1 MKALLSRWGRRW
13 IAGLLA
19 IAMLSGMI
27 PTALA
32 SETPL
37 DTTSDTETEL
47 LLEAASETEAESVPE
62 TTAESVPETT
72 AESVPETTA
81 ETVPETTAET
91 VPETTAATVPE
102 TTTATVPETTA
113 ETESEEELSEEELEE
128 LLLLEGGEMALFS
141 TRSSETVQ
149 DATPGIS
156 LDEAIEI
163 AERIA
168 DGKQSL
174 SVNEDRTVITVQSSA
189 DLILLSYVYPTEYW
203 NRKINLS
210 LLEAGIDHFNLVTPV
225 EDTVEQTTTDEN
237 GTTATTV
244 TMRYSFQGLGG
255 NGAAFA
261 GTIATES
268 PKPIRTA
275 TALFNS
281 LSTDAKML
289 QDENAL
295 QLQFQILQQAVDGP
309 IFAKEV
315 VQGDSNANANWKIGL
330 SGSASIGGIIGTMT
344 GGTVTLEAELSDWKD
359 SESVSRGTILTCT
372 GNPNAGFFCNTM
384 TGGSLTATLSG
395 TGSVSVTAESGSAG
409 GFVGRMEE
417 GCSLTANVYG
427 TGVTIT
433 SVTAKNNGSAG
444 GLVGTAINSVVDTQT
459 SYTLSDITVTGKF
472 AGGLIGSCTGW
483 NNETKT
489 IDLSKLPFIDSLTL
503 SGVTAGGVFGVL
515 TNSGG
520 TLTITTTA
528 EGDKA
533 ITSTST
539 AATYGGLIG
548 TYASSDSRLSD
559 TLEIKSLT
567 VTSNRTGGSNYGG
580 IIGTLP
586 TTCYVKMSGLTAKT
600 SGIDGTFGGLVAE
613 AGSTTSAVLLDVNG
627 ADVSVTSGGI
637 NGGVTGGLVGKLS
650 KGVLRLDG
658 AITVPD
664 IAPGEK
670 KGRIVGENGD
680 GLVYAVSNDW
690 TPTTTSTASNIGN
703 WGEVVRLDGTTLTG
717 DSDAG
722 NLFYLN
728 PNTHTLTI
736 SKPAAS
742 DGKYTLNGTADFVG
756 YALAYNYDSNDVLNF
771 DNDVDPTVSQDV
783 KLNGLVDLSGTGI
796 LGIGRDNGGSSAFT
810 GTFDGGNCTI
820 TLDIGDTAGKLWARQ
835 KKSDPDS
842 HGYLGLFAKVG
853 GESTIQNVT
862 VAGTVKMSVLN
873 GTDGNANE
881 NPLRVAGLVAH
892 QVGSVSY
899 NAVTASAAVT
909 VDTDVTNT
917 PYVMQA
923 GMVAFCDENST
934 LNFTDCNWTSTLTN
948 SRTNSNDRSG
958 GFLAHTKGGITLT
971 AENCTLSGNISHT
984 GGKDVARV
992 GGLVADIEENST
1004 NPSKITLKN
1013 LTVSANISAET
1024 AKKESGG
1031 LLGCHWYSTNVDFGG
1046 QGVKGVTVS
1055 GASLN
1060 AGSAKFGGLV
1070 YQATGHWDATADNS
1084 ILFTK
1089 KEDGTKTTITA
1100 TTGDH
1105 RGLLV
1110 GDGLHDAPKKA
1121 LYLEVGTWGED
1132 GTAYYVDA
1140 ASVSLN
1146 LTGTSTQFDELVGCT
1161 TYADGG
1167 LSGNDNAIVSLQT
1180 GTDMI
1185 DSGDTVPNTYT
1196 TQFPGTSYTS
1206 PQTRYYYN
1214 LSHTPVEDAGNLTSE
1229 QAVVTWSAS
1238 QFAAGN
1244 IRQYLCKNAGDGA
1257 VISGGTDGIIDLTH
1271 YSYYPVTPL
1280 NTVTVQNATL
1290 KFGFDVIEGVEAAYN
1305 EGAGNKKPSDS
1316 THQHYL
1322 MQCGLLYNTTRNVT
1336 VENVTLSG
1344 VVGKS
1349 TNGSGALIYG
1359 KVTGDTTKSPVT
1371 VPTVKLSNVTLEGLR
1386 VNDVGDYAPLLINKI
1401 GHSVKLSVSELCTGT
1416 GYTGIA
1422 ATSLIG
1428 HVGSTD
1434 ATKLSLTFDKI
1445 ALDGRKTPGE
1455 TTAYNNGT
1463 QPVQYNTASTIF
1475 SHATLL
1481 ESFKYASD
1489 SVGTYNFVKSD
1500 TKVTYGVELS
1510 NSGTSGRN
1518 PDKQYQYYDGGYITD
1533 EQNKTDQDAAYVRER
1548 YKDSNFI
1555 RYVYVAEGG
1564 ENNAHELDIN
1574 QKTVGLTSGCGTYG
1588 DPYLIDNPDQLI
1600 ALEKYLNETTRASV
1614 ADFQVKFNS
1623 KVLDE
1628 QTQTGNSYHC
1638 AGDTLAPD
1646 TTGTDDVYTCDGG
1659 TWKNDA
1665 GVDANGEFL
1674 LYLQNAYYQIQKD
1687 ITIDLSTTGYTGLG
1701 TKDTP
1706 FSGVIVGLTGN
1717 NETVSLSGTKTGLT
1731 DFGGLIRYSRGS
1743 VVKDLAVDYS
1753 NAQITMTNGAVT
1765 NFTNNAFFG
1774 GVVGY
1779 CMGGDTIIDNV
1790 SVNYGQGSVALSGSY
1805 ARMIAAGGYVGLV
1818 GGAKDSS
1825 NSNYEKTG
1833 GGVVFRNMDRYA
1845 GYMASPA
1852 DDTYFYCNPYVGR
1865 VLDGYA
1871 CYDGGTASQST
1882 LKNTDKN
1889 YTIPDVPS
1897 NDGGLAVT
1905 QNDDNSFSVNVTTAQ
1920 GLWLLSAIVN
1930 SGAGAM
1936 DGNGSYTDISGTVDA
1951 YQIGKPRSG
1960 DYDKIGTAD
1969 GDSDLADEVYWGG
1982 IASESNS
1989 EEAKARVSY
1998 LVKKFTTG
2006 TDAAH
2011 LTGKS
2016 TSATNNSVS
2025 LTFKAGEINMT
2036 SYGNGFRGI
2045 GESYGDKISG
2055 KDKEINNVYRRTLRV
2070 NKVSGET
2077 TSGSKITL
2085 AMEQHDYQEEYDAKN
2100 WTNQGVG
2107 LFTVLSYEAT
2117 MPVSGTNTKACMIEN
2132 LTISG
2137 KTGALTYSAKTGL
2150 EQGITKQAFDVGVGG
2165 FASRTGNSANQKLV
2179 FDNFKLNNLNVTGG
2193 TSTGGVIG
2201 LNECAGDIEFNNWTI
2216 NNIVVYKWVTNDG
2229 STGGFVGWHHSGKA
2243 FVINGYG
2250 SPTEQNGTRKWN
2262 IQNLSVTIQADK
2274 QQYGNIGG
2282 LIGANDDGS
2291 TVSITGVNILGMTV
2305 KGIAARDVGGLADG
2319 GSSKITIKDCWMEN
2333 ITVSGET
2340 NSTNINSGSVGGL
2353 LGFSNHK
2360 DTSIENVTIIGN
2372 SSIKSSGG
2380 NVGGFV
2386 GEARNVTAVK
2396 NCQIIGTSSKP
2407 IQVYN
2412 SRSNYTSGFIGVC
2425 KNNIT
2430 IKDCALTYV
2439 DILSD
2444 GNDAGGLVGQMN
2456 DNGSTKAS
2464 NVSFSN
2470 VKVVTKK
2477 TDKSVGLLTGHTN
2490 GKSLNAYNILADS
2503 CTVGYNTTAT
2513 IGSLGPINSTG
2524 TYNGL
2529 WLGGSKDQ
2537 DNKLVAVAVKGTNQ
2551 PQKDV
2556 GKIESKT
2563 VQVTYADYPVVQGN
2577 KPATGAAS
2585 PWLDVN
2591 PLGTL
2596 SVKASAAAEAQTL
2609 TGNGVGYHT
2618 VTSTTTDAEGQETT
2632 TSTNQSVAK
2641 TILEEVTKPNK
2652 RYFNLVDGDR
2662 KTFSKFLNKEEA
2674 AYLTTYQAEEGA
2686 ITNVPSGV
2694 DFPILVLASNADA
2707 DTVLWTY
2714 IAALTNVSSGDVA
2727 KSQASE
2733 ISASTCTWN
2742 ENSFVKGN
2750 PICLSVGRDEKTVSI
2765 EKNRY
2770 DNQLSRFTLLD
2781 VKYKNPT
2788 TTTTNTAGDYF
2799 HLYVPVLVKKVLRV
2813 KYTIQM
2819 LAGTNYYAD
2828 GYSGAAY
2835 YATANFNEPVTALIE
2850 YTYDRTKEDWN
2861 DALNNGENLL
2871 WHYKKVFD
2879 LKSNGTN
2886 LPMGTRLTLVDVA
2899 TGKAH
2904 FYTMQGDENNNAF
2917 DCEEKF
2923 TSFSPLPICD
2933 YLEISV
2939 SNTGKTPYV
2948 ELPSENGA
2956 TVKVGDTYYRPATTE
2971 EKSDS
2976 KIEKRYLTVGG
2987 MKRERYFLT
2996 IQVPETAGI
3005 TFINN
3010 LLDLPGSAMVRTENA
3025 PPAVKEQEYN
3035 NGRYVLYDGVAQSNF
3050 TIKTERVGGSGTE
3063 MTGGDA
3069 IRVQLSSELRLTDAA
3084 KARYKE
3090 GYKPVDLNHRFTI
3103 DLKKVVGGNTTES
3116 VLGVTGISWNYTV
3129 VGKDGQELGTS
3140 GQRTYTPGELDS
3152 FSVSS
3157 GSYFN
3162 AGNMV
3167 TWIEKYEPL
3176 KVKAEII
3183 LQYGNNVGSVF
3194 PARTGEN
3201 SSDGSYVHA
3210 ESRVANAESQLPITA
3225 NKLKEDGAELYYC
3238 VTPSSAS
3245 LTFDA
3250 IEPSGGEKTLQLGI
3264 NSDDDYQPR
3273 IIQTDS
3279 IYDYSEVDPVTVSK
3293 AKYVR
3298 YTLELFQKQ
3307 GNGLYNGNAVSPID
3321 EYLPIVR
3328 EAGESRVEDTNAD
3341 QTKMTWTE
3349 PLDEGATCDS
3359 TSFDFVPLTGAAFEE
3374 KGFTYANYMIRLTA
3388 ELLEEKQ
3395 DNGTIVKEVLPG
3407 TLASDYIVY
3416 TNARVLQ
3423 KIPDDTNP

>member
-47 LLEAASETEAESVPE
+47 LLEAASETTAESVPE

-81 ETVPETTAET
+81 ETVPETTAES
-91 VPETTAATVPE
+91 VPETTA
-102 TTTATVPETTA
+102 ATVPETTA

-128 LLLLEGGEMALFS
+128 LLQLEGGEMALFG

-156 LDEAIEI
+156 LNDAIEI
-163 AERIA
+163 AAKIA
-168 DGKQSL
+168 GEGKSSL
-174 SVNEDRTVITVQSSA
+174 DFSDNAVTVQSSA
-189 DLILLSYVYPTEYW
+189 DLILLSYVDPSEYCD
-203 NRKINLS
+203 RTINLS
-210 LLEAGIDHFNLVTPV
+210 LVQEGIDYFDLVTPV

-244 TMRYSFQGLGG
+244 TKMRYSFQGLGG
-255 NGAAFA
+255 IDANPFA
-261 GTIATES
+261 GTIATSS

-275 TALFNS
+275 RALFNK
-281 LSTDAKML
+281 LSTTATL
-289 QDENAL
+289 PAESNAL
-295 QLQFQILQQAVDGP
+295 QFEILEQAVDGP
-309 IFAKEV
+309 VLAQNVEGVGK
-315 VQGDSNANANWKIGL
+315 ANWEIGL
-330 SGSASIGGIIGTMT
+330 SGNASIGGIIGTMT
-344 GGTVTLEAELSDWKD
+344 GGIVKLEAELSDWTKETD
-359 SESVSRGTILTCT
+359 NGTTSQETNLTCT

-395 TGSVSVTAESGSAG
+395 TGSVSVTAASNGSAG
-409 GFVGRMEE
+409 GFVGSID
-417 GCSLTANVYG
+417 GGTLTASIDG
-427 TGVTIT
+427 ADAKITGVT
-433 SVTAKNNGSAG
+433 AENGNAG
-444 GLVGTAINSVVDTQT
+444 GLVGTAVNSVVATQT
-459 SYTLSDITVTGKF
+459 GYTLSDITVKGKN

-483 NNETKT
+483 NNAVEGKNI
-489 IDLSKLPFIDSLTL
+489 IDLSNFTFNDTLKL
-503 SGVTAGGVFGVL
+503 SGDTAGGVFGAL

-528 EGDKA
+528 ESGNA

-548 TYASSDSRLSD
+548 TYSASELSD

-567 VTSNRTGGSNYGG
+567 VNSSKNDNKVYGG
-580 IIGTLP
+580 IIGTVP
-586 TTCYVKMSGLTAKT
+586 STCYVKMSGLTANT
-600 SGIDGTFGGLVAE
+600 SASSGTFGGLVAE

-627 ADVSVTSGGI
+627 ASVSAPSGGI
-637 NGGVTGGLVGKLS
+637 NGSFTGGLVGKLS

-658 AITVPD
+658 SITVPD

-680 GLVYAVSNDW
+680 GLVYAVS
-690 TPTTTSTASNIGN
+690 TCALPTSGDASNIGN
-703 WGEVVRLDGTTLTG
+703 WGEVVRLGGPDLPNDTVEG
-717 DSDAG
+717 S
-722 NLFYLN
+722 LFEFN
-728 PNTHTLTI
+728 STAHTLTI
-736 SKPAAS
+736 NNLAAS

-756 YALAYNYDSNDVLNF
+756 YALAYNYDSNDVLIF
-771 DNDVDPTVSQDV
+771 DNDVDPAVSQDV
-783 KLNGLVDLSGTGI
+783 KLSGAVVLTGTGI
-796 LGIGRDNGGSSAFT
+796 LGIGRDNGDSAAFT
-810 GTFDGGNCTI
+810 GTFDGQGNSI
-820 TLDIGDTAGKLWARQ
+820 KLDIGNNAGKLWARQ
-835 KKSDPDS
+835 KKNGPNS
-842 HGYLGLFAKVG
+842 HGYLGLFAQIG
-853 GESTIQNVT
+853 DGARIQDVT
-862 VAGTVKMSVLN
+862 VNGTVNMSVLN

-881 NPLRVAGLVAH
+881 NPLRVAGLVAR
-892 QVGSVSY
+892 QAAGIVSY
-899 NAVTASAAVT
+899 NAVTANAAVT

-917 PYVMQA
+917 PFVMQA

-934 LNFTDCNWTSTLTN
+934 LNFTNCSWTSTLTN

-971 AENCTLSGNISHT
+971 AENCTLSGNINHSNKT
-984 GGKDVARV
+984 SDARV

-1004 NPSKITLKN
+1004 GTSQITLKN
-1013 LTVSANISAET
+1013 LTVSATVSA
-1024 AKKESGG
+1024 AKAGNNNYCGG

-1046 QGVKGVTVS
+1046 EGVTGVTVS

-1089 KEDGTKTTITA
+1089 KEDGTKTTIIG

-1105 RGLLV
+1105 RSLLV

-1121 LYLEVGTWGED
+1121 LYLEVGTWGEK
-1132 GTAYYVDA
+1132 GAAYWIDSSNVQLVDA
-1140 ASVSLN
+1140 N
-1146 LTGTSTQFDELVGCT
+1146 GTPLSGQFDELVGAAF
-1161 TYADGG
+1161 YGKSDNKPASPGFYE
-1167 LSGNDNAIVSLQT
+1167 NNNAIISLT
-1180 GTDMI
+1180 TKDTTEIDKGTR
-1185 DSGDTVPNTYT
+1185 NTYT
-1196 TQFPGTSYTS
+1196 KQLTNEISNYQA
-1206 PQTRYYYN
+1206 RYYYN
-1214 LSHTPVEDAGNLTSE
+1214 LSNMSTSKTLTTAQE
-1229 QAVVTWSAS
+1229 VTTWSAS
-1238 QFAAGN
+1238 QFAASN
-1244 IRQYLCKNAGDGA
+1244 IRTILYAGANDP
-1257 VISGGTDGIIDLTH
+1257 VTISNGNTEIDLTH

-1280 NTVTVQNATL
+1280 NTVTLRDATL
-1290 KFGFDVIEGVEAAYN
+1290 KFGFDVIEGVE
-1305 EGAGNKKPSDS
+1305 EGNKKPSES
-1316 THQHYL
+1316 KQHYL
-1322 MQCGLLYNTTRNVT
+1322 MQCGLLYDAKTNVT
-1336 VENVTLSG
+1336 VENVILSG
-1344 VVGKS
+1344 VVGKT
-1349 TNGSGALIYG
+1349 TNSSGALIYG
-1359 KVTGDTTKSPVT
+1359 TVSGSTNPEKVVHVS
-1371 VPTVKLSNVTLEGLR
+1371 LSDITLEGLR

-1401 GHSVKLSVSELCTGT
+1401 GHRVKLRVSELSTGT

-1434 ATKLSLTFDKI
+1434 ATKLSLTFEKI
-1445 ALDGRKTPGE
+1445 ALDGRKAIAA
-1455 TTAYNNGT
+1455 TTVYNNGDT
-1463 QPVQYNTASTIF
+1463 LVEYYTTSTIF

-1533 EQNKTDQDAAYVRER
+1533 EQNKTDADEAYVRER

-1623 KVLDE
+1623 KVLAE
-1628 QTQTGNSYHC
+1628 QTQTESSYHC
-1638 AGDTLAPD
+1638 AGNTLAPD
-1646 TTGTDDVYTCDGG
+1646 TTGTDDVYTCNGG
-1659 TWKNDA
+1659 AWKNDA
-1665 GVDANGEFL
+1665 DENANGEFL

-1753 NAQITMTNGAVT
+1753 NAQITMTNSAVPSY
-1765 NFTNNAFFG
+1765 TNNPFFG

-1790 SVNYGQGSVALSGSY
+1790 SVNYGQGSVTLST
-1805 ARMIAAGGYVGLV
+1805 AKDQMPRLIAAGGYVGLV
-1818 GGAKDSS
+1818 GGAKDSDG
-1825 NSNYEKTG
+1825 YEKTG
-1833 GGVVFRNMDRYA
+1833 GGVVFRNMDNAANSFATSQTNA
-1845 GYMASPA
+1845 GENSG
-1852 DDTYFYCNPYVGR
+1852 YFYCNPYVGR

-1871 CYDGGTASQST
+1871 CVEGSE
-1882 LKNTDKN
+1882 LNNTNKN
-1889 YTIPDVPS
+1889 YKIPQLNSETEGLTVEQVS
-1897 NDGGLAVT
+1897 NASNEYRVT
-1905 QNDDNSFSVNVTTAQ
+1905 VTSAQ

-1936 DGNGSYTDISGTVDA
+1936 DGTGRYTDVSGTVDA
-1951 YQIGKPRSG
+1951 YQTGKPRSG

-1998 LVKKFTTG
+1998 LVKKFTDATQDG
-2006 TDAAH
+2006 TYHAARVCGG
-2011 LTGKS
+2011 TS
-2016 TSATNNSVS
+2016 TANNPVALSFGNATIDMS
-2025 LTFKAGEINMT
+2025 

-2045 GESYGDKISG
+2045 GASYGFSVHNGIYYDSDSSYKNVMRRSIYASAVNG
-2055 KDKEINNVYRRTLRV
+2055 NNSTI
-2070 NKVSGET
+2070 K
-2077 TSGSKITL
+2077 L
-2085 AMEQHDYQEEYDAKN
+2085 AMSQKLYHSEAGEQKKETLS
-2100 WTNQGVG
+2100 WPNQGAG
-2107 LFTVLSYEAT
+2107 LFVNFGLPAGGCTVRD
-2117 MPVSGTNTKACMIEN
+2117 
-2132 LTISG
+2132 LTIN
-2137 KTGALTYSAKTGL
+2137 
-2150 EQGITKQAFDVGVGG
+2150 GIVEMKY
-2165 FASRTGNSANQKLV
+2165 
-2179 FDNFKLNNLNVTGG
+2179 
-2193 TSTGGVIG
+2193 
-2201 LNECAGDIEFNNWTI
+2201 CM
-2216 NNIVVYKWVTNDG
+2216 
-2229 STGGFVGWHHSGKA
+2229 
-2243 FVINGYG
+2243 
-2250 SPTEQNGTRKWN
+2250 
-2262 IQNLSVTIQADK
+2262 
-2274 QQYGNIGG
+2274 
-2282 LIGANDDGS
+2282 DDGS
-2291 TVSITGVNILGMTV
+2291 TADVADSIFGESCAGGFAAKIPYNSNNCKLIFNGLHLGRDSEETKLAV
-2305 KGIAARDVGGLADG
+2305 CGAAAVGGALGAVAPFNT
-2319 GSSKITIKDCWMEN
+2319 SVVFTNTTAQN
-2333 ITVSGET
+2333 ITA
-2340 NSTNINSGSVGGL
+2340 STHISSA
-2353 LGFSNHK
+2353 
-2360 DTSIENVTIIGN
+2360 GN
-2372 SSIKSSGG
+2372 
-2380 NVGGFV
+2380 
-2386 GEARNVTAVK
+2386 
-2396 NCQIIGTSSKP
+2396 
-2407 IQVYN
+2407 
-2412 SRSNYTSGFIGVC
+2412 
-2425 KNNIT
+2425 
-2430 IKDCALTYV
+2430 
-2439 DILSD
+2439 
-2444 GNDAGGLVGQMN
+2444 AGGLVGYFAPR
-2456 DNGSTKAS
+2456 NGGSCTVNSQGGSSKFENITITITGDASGWVAAGGLIAKCETKQFTIQDCEIANVTVNVSRSKQCGGLVGCAGGGGTIQDVIVSGMTVKTGKGTEGTGGLVGESQAGDTHIKNVTIGTENAPVLVWNKRTDGEPNAGGLVGYLNGGKNATIQNCSADHLYVLSKKRSGGLVGYYKYNALSVS
-2464 NVSFSN
+2464 NVSLSN
-2470 VKVVTKK
+2470 AIVATTDSGGSSGLVVGYSE
-2477 TDKSVGLLTGHTN
+2477 DKPTN
-2490 GKSLNAYNILADS
+2490 GYNILADS
-2503 CTVGYNTTAT
+2503 CKVGYNSALTGDNLV
-2513 IGSLGPINSTG
+2513 GSTLEEKDYSARWVGRS
-2524 TYNGL
+2524 
-2529 WLGGSKDQ
+2529 GSGAASF
-2537 DNKLVAVAVKGTNQ
+2537 VAVAVNGGAL
-2551 PQKDV
+2551 PDKDV
-2556 GKIESKT
+2556 VGTGT
-2563 VQVTYADYPVVQGN
+2563 VKVIYADFPADTTNWPGN
-2577 KPATGAAS
+2577 GSAS
-2585 PWLDVN
+2585 PYVDVN
-2591 PLGTL
+2591 PKIDVT
-2596 SVKASAAAEAQTL
+2596 VKESANSTTATTL

-2686 ITNVPSGV
+2686 TTTAKNV

-2707 DTVLWTY
+2707 DEMLWTY
-2714 IAALTNVSSGDVA
+2714 IAALTNVSSGTVA
-2727 KSQASE
+2727 KDQASGVT
-2733 ISASTCTWN
+2733 ATTYKWN
-2742 ENSFVKGN
+2742 GSDFVKHTSSS
-2750 PICLSVGRDEKTVSI
+2750 LTVNDKKISTV
-2765 EKNRY
+2765 KNQY
-2770 DNQLSRFTLLD
+2770 DNQDSRFTLLD
-2781 VKYKNPT
+2781 VTYDDPT
-2788 TTTTNTAGDYF
+2788 DVNSKGF

-2813 KYTIQM
+2813 KYTIKM

-2850 YTYDRTKEDWN
+2850 YTYDRPIAEWN
-2861 DALNNGENLL
+2861 DALNNDEDLL

-2899 TGKAH
+2899 TGKAY
-2904 FYTMQGDENNNAF
+2904 FYTMQGDQNNNYF
-2917 DCEEKF
+2917 DCEDKLG
-2923 TSFSPLPICD
+2923 FSPLPICD

-2939 SNTGKTPYV
+2939 SETGDTTPYV
-2948 ELPSENGA
+2948 ELLSENGA
-2956 TVKVGDTYYRPATTE
+2956 TVKVGNTYYRPATTDE
-2971 EKSDS
+2971 ISNNDIGKT
-2976 KIEKRYLTVGG
+2976 YLKVEGI
-2987 MKRERYFLT
+2987 KPERYFLT
-2996 IQVPETAGI
+2996 IQVPEAGI

-3010 LLDLPGSAMVRTENA
+3010 LLDLPGSAMVRVGNA
-3025 PPAVKEQEYN
+3025 PPAVNEGTS
-3035 NGRYVLYDGVAQSNF
+3035 NGRYVLYNGVAQSNF

-3069 IRVQLSSELRLTDAA
+3069 IRVQLSSELCLTDAG

-3129 VGKDGQELGTS
+3129 VGKDDQELDTS

-3176 KVKAEII
+3176 TVKAEII

-3225 NKLKEDGAELYYC
+3225 NKLKKDGAELYYC

-3307 GNGLYNGNAVSPID
+3307 GNGLYNGNALSRIN

-3328 EAGESRVEDTNAD
+3328 EAGVSRVEDTD

-3349 PLDEGATCDS
+3349 SLDEGATCDS
-3359 TSFDFVPLTGAAFEE
+3359 TSFDFVPLTGAAFEQ

-3388 ELLEEKQ
+3388 ELLEKVEQ
-3395 DNGTIVKEVLPG
+3395 DGGTIVMEVLPG

-3423 KIPDDTNP
+3423 KIPDD

>member
-32 SETPL
+32 SETLL

-47 LLEAASETEAESVPE
+47 LLEAASET
-62 TTAESVPETT
+62 
-72 AESVPETTA
+72 ESVPETTA

-91 VPETTAATVPE
+91 VPETTAESVPETTAETVPE

-174 SVNEDRTVITVQSSA
+174 SVNEDGEIIVLSSA
-189 DLILLSYVYPTEYW
+189 DLILLSYVDPSVYCNCT
-203 NRKINLS
+203 INLS
-210 LLEAGIDHFNLVTPV
+210 LLDGIDYFNLVTPV
-225 EDTVEQTTTDEN
+225 KDTVEQTTTDEN

-244 TMRYSFQGLGG
+244 TIMQYSFQGLGG
-255 NGAAFA
+255 NGAAFS

-275 TALFNS
+275 RALFNN
-281 LSTDAKML
+281 LSKTATLPPTDKKIKFDI
-289 QDENAL
+289 QE
-295 QLQFQILQQAVDGP
+295 QAVNGPVLAQNVEGDG
-309 IFAKEV
+309 A
-315 VQGDSNANANWKIGL
+315 ANWEIGL

-344 GGTVTLEAELSDWKD
+344 GGTVTLEAELSNWKD
-359 SESVSRGTILTCT
+359 SESVSQGTILTCT

-384 TGGSLTATLSG
+384 TGGTLNATLSG

-409 GFVGRMEE
+409 GFVGNMKD
-417 GCSLTANVYG
+417 GCSLTASING
-427 TGVTIT
+427 ADAKITGVT
-433 SVTAKNNGSAG
+433 AKNGSAG
-444 GLVGTAINSVVDTQT
+444 GLVGTAVNSVVDTQT
-459 SYTLSDITVTGKF
+459 GYTLSDITVKGKN

-483 NNETKT
+483 NNETNT
-489 IDLSKLPFIDSLTL
+489 IDLSKFAFTDSLTL
-503 SGVTAGGVFGVL
+503 SGDTAGGVFGVL

-548 TYASSDSRLSD
+548 TYSANALSD
-559 TLEIKSLT
+559 TLEINSLT
-567 VTSNRTGGSNYGG
+567 VKSTRTGESVYGG
-580 IIGTLP
+580 IIGTVP
-586 TTCYVKMSGLTAKT
+586 STCYVKMSGLTANT
-600 SGIDGTFGGLVAE
+600 SASNGTFGGLVAE
-613 AGSTTSAVLLDVNG
+613 AGSDSAVLLDVNKV
-627 ADVSVTSGGI
+627 DISSGNLTGS
-637 NGGVTGGLVGKLS
+637 VTGGLVGRLS

-658 AITVPD
+658 AITVPN
-664 IAPGEK
+664 ISAGEY

-680 GLVYAVSNDW
+680 GLVYAVSGC
-690 TPTTTSTASNIGN
+690 TLPTSGDASNIGN
-703 WGEVVRLDGTTLTG
+703 WGEVVRLDGTKLTG

-736 SKPAAS
+736 NNPAAS
-742 DGKYTLNGTADFVG
+742 GGTYTLSGTADFAG
-756 YALAYNYDSNDVLNF
+756 YALAYNYDENDVLKF
-771 DNDVDPTVSQDV
+771 AEDVDSKSSQSV
-783 KLNGLVDLSGTGI
+783 TLTGSVVLTGTGI

-835 KKSDPDS
+835 KKSDPNS

-899 NAVTASAAVT
+899 NAVTVSAAVT

-958 GFLAHTKGGITLT
+958 GFLAHTPGSITLT
-971 AENCTLSGNISHT
+971 AENCTLSGNINHSDKT
-984 GGKDVARV
+984 SDARV

-1004 NPSKITLKN
+1004 NPSQITLKN
-1013 LTVSANISAET
+1013 LTVSATVSA
-1024 AKKESGG
+1024 AKAGTNNYCGG
-1031 LLGCHWYSTNVDFGG
+1031 LLGCHWYSTNVVFVGD
-1046 QGVKGVTVS
+1046 GVKGVTVS

-1070 YQATGHWDATADNS
+1070 YQATGHWDATANES
-1084 ILFTK
+1084 IKFTGT
-1089 KEDGTKTTITA
+1089 DGKKTTITA

-1121 LYLEVGTWGED
+1121 LYLEVGTWGKD
-1132 GTAYYVDA
+1132 GTAYWIDSSNVQLVDA
-1140 ASVSLN
+1140 SGALLS
-1146 LTGTSTQFDELVGCT
+1146 GQFDELVGCT

-1180 GTDMI
+1180 GTDLI

-1214 LSHTPVEDAGNLTSE
+1214 LSHTPVDAGNLTSE

-1280 NTVTVQNATL
+1280 NTVTLRDATL
-1290 KFGFDVIEGVEAAYN
+1290 KFGFDVIEGVE
-1305 EGAGNKKPSDS
+1305 EGNKKPSES
-1316 THQHYL
+1316 KQHYL
-1322 MQCGLLYNTTRNVT
+1322 MQCGLLYDAKTNVT

-1344 VVGKS
+1344 VVGKT

-1359 KVTGDTTKSPVT
+1359 TASGTSDSLTTVSLTG
-1371 VPTVKLSNVTLEGLR
+1371 VTLGGLR
-1386 VNDVGDYAPLLINKI
+1386 VNDVGDYAPLLINKV
-1401 GHSVKLSVSELCTGT
+1401 GSYVNLTVDTLRTGT
-1416 GYTGIA
+1416 GYLETAADGTVTNNTITA

-1428 HVGSTD
+1428 NVGSET
-1434 ATKLSLTFDKI
+1434 ATNLNLMFSNI
-1445 ALDGRKTPGE
+1445 ALDSRIDARAA
-1455 TTAYNNGT
+1455 TAVNNNGDANC
-1463 QPVQYNTASTIF
+1463 QVEYNTTRSIF
-1475 SHATLL
+1475 TKATLL
-1481 ESFKYASD
+1481 NCFQYSAD
-1489 SVGTYNFVKSD
+1489 SSGIYNFYTYSNM
-1500 TKVTYGVELS
+1500 VTYGVES
-1510 NSGTSGRN
+1510 SKSIQNEGE
-1518 PDKQYQYYDGGYITD
+1518 QYEYYDGGYICD
-1533 EQNKTDQDAAYVRER
+1533 GLKTKPADDTAAAGYFDAGTYRP
-1548 YKDSNFI
+1548 
-1555 RYVYVAEGG
+1555 YVAEW
-1564 ENNAHELDIN
+1564 NNQQNNRHELN
-1574 QKTVGLTSGCGTYG
+1574 VNKKPKHLLKGCGTYG
-1588 DPYLIDNPDQLI
+1588 DPYLIKDGKQLVTL
-1600 ALEKYLNETTRASV
+1600 AYYLNNATVSK
-1614 ADFQVKFNS
+1614 ADGFTVNFNTY
-1623 KVLDE
+1623 VLGKQYDDGGNYHTLGGSANDLEYVFAYDE
-1628 QTQTGNSYHC
+1628 N
-1638 AGDTLAPD
+1638 
-1646 TTGTDDVYTCDGG
+1646 GG
-1659 TWKNDA
+1659 TWESGDGQISADDA
-1665 GVDANGEFL
+1665 RTYL
-1674 LYLQNAYYQIQKD
+1674 LNAYYQVIQEDGKQIIIKAND
-1687 ITIDLSTTGYTGLG
+1687 YVGLG
-1701 TKDTP
+1701 TQANP
-1706 FSGVIVGLTGN
+1706 FSGVIVGKGSPTVFLKVN
-1717 NETVSLSGTKTGLT
+1717 NSGAQ

-1753 NAQITMTNGAVT
+1753 KAQITMSNSTVPSS
-1765 NFTNNAFFG
+1765 TNNAFFG

-1790 SVNYGQGSVALSGSY
+1790 SVNYVQGSVTLSTEKDQMP
-1805 ARMIAAGGYVGLV
+1805 RLIAAGGYVGLV

-1825 NSNYEKTG
+1825 GYEKTG
-1833 GGVVFRNMDRYA
+1833 GGVVFRNMDNAANNFATSQTNA
-1845 GYMASPA
+1845 GENSG
-1852 DDTYFYCNPYVGR
+1852 YFYCNPYVGR

-1871 CYDGGTASQST
+1871 CYDGGIADQST

-1936 DGNGSYTDISGTVDA
+1936 GSDNKYMHQYAGSKGAVGDVDA
-1951 YQIGKPRSG
+1951 YNLGKPRTAK
-1960 DYDKIGTAD
+1960 YDKIGELG
-1969 GDSDLADEVYWGG
+1969 GDISDEKFWGG
-1982 IASESNS
+1982 VEKTASD
-1989 EEAKARVSY
+1989 RVSY
-1998 LVKKFTTG
+1998 LVRKYTAQDDDGNFPAAKIAGGNPLPKITLVFSEG
-2006 TDAAH
+2006 TIDM
-2011 LTGKS
+2011 S
-2016 TSATNNSVS
+2016 T
-2025 LTFKAGEINMT
+2025 
-2036 SYGNGFRGI
+2036 YGNGFRGI
-2045 GESYGDKISG
+2045 GSSFAMGFKTWSQNNFSMQGRFLRVANINPVNEGQTRTSTTIKLGIDRRDYCENYYNNGWFAQGAGLFIGFTFTNGCTVDYLTLTGKSKLTLFDTSGSEVFFQKGSYESNGEAPVGGFAGRTANSSGTLNFNHFRLEDLSVYGGHHAAGAVGMVERTGGIKNIIFNNWYVGKGNLGTGVSVSKKTNNDGSSAGLLGWCYGDKAS
-2055 KDKEINNVYRRTLRV
+2055 VTL
-2070 NKVSGET
+2070 N
-2077 TSGSKITL
+2077 
-2085 AMEQHDYQEEYDAKN
+2085 
-2100 WTNQGVG
+2100 GVG
-2107 LFTVLSYEAT
+2107 LEAT
-2117 MPVSGTNTKACMIEN
+2117 DWNVENITVETTTWTKNSATAAGLIGACDSYSVTISGVRAKDITVSGTNM
-2132 LTISG
+2132 
-2137 KTGALTYSAKTGL
+2137 
-2150 EQGITKQAFDVGVGG
+2150 
-2165 FASRTGNSANQKLV
+2165 R
-2179 FDNFKLNNLNVTGG
+2179 
-2193 TSTGGVIG
+2193 
-2201 LNECAGDIEFNNWTI
+2201 EC
-2216 NNIVVYKWVTNDG
+2216 
-2229 STGGFVGWHHSGKA
+2229 
-2243 FVINGYG
+2243 
-2250 SPTEQNGTRKWN
+2250 
-2262 IQNLSVTIQADK
+2262 
-2274 QQYGNIGG
+2274 
-2282 LIGANDDGS
+2282 
-2291 TVSITGVNILGMTV
+2291 
-2305 KGIAARDVGGLADG
+2305 GGLADG
-2319 GSSKITIKDCWMEN
+2319 SGSDVTVENCRIEN
-2333 ITVSGET
+2333 IRVSA
-2340 NSTNINSGSVGGL
+2340 SGSGQVGGI
-2353 LGFSNHK
+2353 LGKVSK
-2360 DTSIENVTIIGN
+2360 AT
-2372 SSIKSSGG
+2372 
-2380 NVGGFV
+2380 
-2386 GEARNVTAVK
+2386 VK
-2396 NCQIIGTSSKP
+2396 NCHLVGTQEKP
-2407 IQVYN
+2407 IQIEGN
-2412 SRSNYTSGFIGVC
+2412 SHTSGFIGVC
-2425 KNNIT
+2425 NGDTEIKNCT
-2430 IKDCALTYV
+2430 LTNV
-2439 DILSD
+2439 DVLST
-2444 GNDAGGLVGQMN
+2444 GERAGGLVGEMN
-2456 DNGSTKAS
+2456 GGSMNVS
-2464 NVSFSN
+2464 NVSFS
-2470 VKVVTKK
+2470 KIKIVTKSNG
-2477 TDKSVGLLTGHTN
+2477 KSVGLLTGHTN
-2490 GKSLNAYNILADS
+2490 GKPLNAYNILADT

-2596 SVKASAAAEAQTL
+2596 SVKASATAEAQTL
-2609 TGNGVGYHT
+2609 TGNGVGYYTTQEPQT
-2618 VTSTTTDAEGQETT
+2618 VDGKEEVVTVLHSYA
-2632 TSTNQSVAK
+2632 NA
-2641 TILEEVTKPNK
+2641 ILEEAKSKNAAT
-2652 RYFNLVDGDR
+2652 R
-2662 KTFSKFLNKEEA
+2662 KYWNVQDASETDLTFSKFLDPNNNN
-2674 AYLTTYQAEEGA
+2674 YLTTYQAEEGA
-2686 ITNVPSGV
+2686 TTTAKNV
-2694 DFPILVLASNADA
+2694 DFPILVLASNANA

-2714 IAALTNVSSGDVA
+2714 IAALTNVSSGTVA
-2727 KSQASE
+2727 KDQASSVTATTYKWNG
-2733 ISASTCTWN
+2733 SA
-2742 ENSFVKGN
+2742 FVKHTS
-2750 PICLSVGRDEKTVSI
+2750 PSLTVNNKKISTV
-2765 EKNRY
+2765 KNQY
-2770 DNQLSRFTLLD
+2770 DNQDSRFTLLD
-2781 VKYKNPT
+2781 VTYDDPT
-2788 TTTTNTAGDYF
+2788 DVNSKGF
-2799 HLYVPVLVKKVLRV
+2799 HLYVPVLVKKVLQV
-2813 KYTIQM
+2813 KYSIQM
-2819 LAGTNYYAD
+2819 LAGTNYCAD
-2828 GYSGAAY
+2828 VYSDDARH
-2835 YATANFNEPVTALIE
+2835 ATANFNEPVTALIE
-2850 YTYDRTKEDWN
+2850 YRYKRTPEEWN
-2861 DALNNGENLL
+2861 EALNNGEDLL
-2871 WHYKKVFD
+2871 WHYKKIFD

-2939 SNTGKTPYV
+2939 SETGETTAFV
-2948 ELPSENGA
+2948 ATASEYGA
-2956 TVKVGDTYYRPATTE
+2956 TVKVGDTYYRPATPE
-2971 EKSDS
+2971 EISDS

-3225 NKLKEDGAELYYC
+3225 NKLKADGQELYYC

-3307 GNGLYNGNAVSPID
+3307 DNGLYNGDAVSPIND
-3321 EYLPIVR
+3321 YLPIVR
-3328 EAGESRVEDTNAD
+3328 KAGEDPTSTDES
-3341 QTKMTWTE
+3341 KMTWTK

>member
-47 LLEAASETEAESVPE
+47 LLEAASET
-62 TTAESVPETT
+62 T

-91 VPETTAATVPE
+91 VQETTAETVPE
-102 TTTATVPETTA
+102 TTAESVPETTAATVPETTA

-128 LLLLEGGEMALFS
+128 LLQLEGGEMALFS

-156 LDEAIEI
+156 LNDAIEI

-174 SVNEDRTVITVQSSA
+174 SVNEDGEIIVLSSA
-189 DLILLSYVYPTEYW
+189 DLILLSYVDPSVYCNCT
-203 NRKINLS
+203 INLS
-210 LLEAGIDHFNLVTPV
+210 LLDGIDYFNLVTPV
-225 EDTVEQTTTDEN
+225 KDTVEQTTTDEN

-244 TMRYSFQGLGG
+244 TIMQYSFQGLGG
-255 NGAAFA
+255 NGAAFS

-275 TALFNS
+275 RALFNN
-281 LSTDAKML
+281 LSKTATLPPTDKKIKFDI
-289 QDENAL
+289 QE
-295 QLQFQILQQAVDGP
+295 QAVNGPVLAQNVEGDG
-309 IFAKEV
+309 EV
-315 VQGDSNANANWKIGL
+315 NWEIGL

-344 GGTVTLEAELSDWKD
+344 GGTVTLEAELSNWKD
-359 SESVSRGTILTCT
+359 SESVSQGTILTCT

-384 TGGSLTATLSG
+384 TDGTLNATLSG

-409 GFVGRMEE
+409 GFVGSID
-417 GCSLTANVYG
+417 GGTLTASIGENAKI
-427 TGVTIT
+427 TGVT
-433 SVTAKNNGSAG
+433 AENGNAG
-444 GLVGTAINSVVDTQT
+444 GLVGMAVNSVVATQT
-459 SYTLSDITVTGKF
+459 GYTLSDITVKGKN

-483 NNETKT
+483 NNATNT
-489 IDLSKLPFIDSLTL
+489 IDLSNFTFAETDKKLTL
-503 SGVTAGGVFGVL
+503 SGDTAGGVFGAL

-548 TYASSDSRLSD
+548 TYSASTEGGLKDS
-559 TLEIKSLT
+559 LEINSLT
-567 VTSNRTGGSNYGG
+567 VKSTRTGESVYGG
-580 IIGTLP
+580 IIGTVP
-586 TTCYVKMSGLTAKT
+586 STCYVKMSGLTANT
-600 SGIDGTFGGLVAE
+600 SASSGTFGGLVAE
-613 AGSTTSAVLLDVNG
+613 AGSDSAVLLDVNKV
-627 ADVSVTSGGI
+627 DISSGNLTGS
-637 NGGVTGGLVGKLS
+637 VTGGLVGRLS

-664 IAPGEK
+664 IAPDEK
-670 KGRIVGENGD
+670 KGRIVGENGA
-680 GLVYAVSNDW
+680 GLVYAVS
-690 TPTTTSTASNIGN
+690 TCALPTSGDASNIGN

-717 DSDAG
+717 DNTGG
-722 NLFYLN
+722 NLFYLD

-736 SKPAAS
+736 NNPAAS
-742 DGKYTLNGTADFVG
+742 GGTYTLSGTADFAG
-756 YALAYNYDSNDVLNF
+756 YALAYNYDVNDVLKF
-771 DNDVDPTVSQDV
+771 AEDVDSTSSQSV
-783 KLNGLVDLSGTGI
+783 TLTGSVVLTGTGI

-810 GTFDGGNCTI
+810 GTFDGGGYTTI

-842 HGYLGLFAKVG
+842 HGYLGLFARVG
-853 GESTIQNVT
+853 NGAQIQNVT

-971 AENCTLSGNISHT
+971 AENCTLSGNINHSNKT
-984 GGKDVARV
+984 SDARV

-1004 NPSKITLKN
+1004 NPSQITLKN
-1013 LTVSANISAET
+1013 LTVSATVSA
-1024 AKKESGG
+1024 AKAGTNNYCGG
-1031 LLGCHWYSTNVDFGG
+1031 LLGCHWYSTNVVFVGDGE
-1046 QGVKGVTVS
+1046 KGVTVS

-1060 AGSAKFGGLV
+1060 AGSAQFGGLV

-1089 KEDGTKTTITA
+1089 KEDETKTTITA

-1121 LYLEVGTWGED
+1121 LYLEVGTWGEE
-1132 GTAYYVDA
+1132 GTAYWIDSSNVRLVDA
-1140 ASVSLN
+1140 N
-1146 LTGTSTQFDELVGCT
+1146 GTPLSGQFDELVGAAF
-1161 TYADGG
+1161 YGKSDNKPASPGFYE
-1167 LSGNDNAIVSLQT
+1167 NNNAIISLT
-1180 GTDMI
+1180 TKDTTEIDNGTC
-1185 DSGDTVPNTYT
+1185 NTYT
-1196 TQFPGTSYTS
+1196 KQLTNVISNYQA
-1206 PQTRYYYN
+1206 RYYYN
-1214 LSHTPVEDAGNLTSE
+1214 LSNMSDTETAPSTLTTA
-1229 QAVVTWSAS
+1229 QQVTTWSAS
-1238 QFAAGN
+1238 QFAASN
-1244 IRQYLCKNAGDGA
+1244 IRTILYAGA
-1257 VISGGTDGIIDLTH
+1257 NNPVTISNEGNTAIDLTH
-1271 YSYYPVTPL
+1271 YSYYPVSPL
-1280 NTVTVQNATL
+1280 STVTVQNATL
-1290 KFGFDVIEGVEAAYN
+1290 KFGFDVIEGVE
-1305 EGAGNKKPSDS
+1305 EGNKKPSES
-1316 THQHYL
+1316 KQHYL

-1344 VVGKS
+1344 VVGKT

-1401 GHSVKLSVSELCTGT
+1401 GHSVKLSVSELSTGT

-1455 TTAYNNGT
+1455 TTVYNNGT

-1533 EQNKTDQDAAYVRER
+1533 EQDKTDQNAAYVRER

-1628 QTQTGNSYHC
+1628 QTQTENSYHC

-1765 NFTNNAFFG
+1765 NFTNNPFFG
-1774 GVVGY
+1774 GIVGY

-1790 SVNYGQGSVALSGSY
+1790 SVNYGQGSVTLSGSY

-1818 GGAKDSS
+1818 GGANDSD
-1825 NSNYEKTG
+1825 NYEKNG
-1833 GGVVFRNMDRYA
+1833 GGVVFRNMDNAANSFATFQTNARENS
-1845 GYMASPA
+1845 G
-1852 DDTYFYCNPYVGR
+1852 YFYCNPYVGR

-1871 CYDGGTASQST
+1871 CYETSQPASHGHT
-1882 LKNTDKN
+1882 LDNTDKN
-1889 YTIPDVPS
+1889 YTIPDIVPRT
-1897 NDGGLAVT
+1897 NDLTVVAGTNGANYDVT
-1905 QNDDNSFSVNVTTAQ
+1905 VTSAQ

-1930 SGAGAM
+1930 SGASAM
-1936 DGNGSYTDISGTVDA
+1936 DSSGNYQDGASNKYVDA
-1951 YQIGKPRSG
+1951 YYYGKPRAAL
-1960 DYDKIGTAD
+1960 YNHI
-1969 GDSDLADEVYWGG
+1969 GDSGYTKEEALRDTVLGDEVIWGG
-1982 IASESNS
+1982 IEGANHY
-1989 EEAKARVSY
+1989 SY
-1998 LVKKFTTG
+1998 LIQKYIAVDNQNAAARITGSAGSADVNNTVNLRFTAG
-2006 TDAAH
+2006 TIDM
-2011 LTGKS
+2011 S
-2016 TSATNNSVS
+2016 P
-2025 LTFKAGEINMT
+2025 
-2036 SYGNGFRGI
+2036 YGNGFRGI
-2045 GESYGDKISG
+2045 GASYGFGHANGIFDDKG
-2055 KDKEINNVYRRTLRV
+2055 NNGVSYNAVMRRTIYAKTIIGGYTGNTEGEGNASSNSAITTFNLDMHQKLYFEEV
-2070 NKVSGET
+2070 NNRE
-2077 TSGSKITL
+2077 
-2085 AMEQHDYQEEYDAKN
+2085 AKYWAN
-2100 WTNQGVG
+2100 HGVG
-2107 LFTVLSYEAT
+2107 LFTNLGLPSGGCVASNLGFTGLVQIGYYQKDNGTTETKCDRISGESGAGAFAAKILYNTSAVTLTMNNLHLTDLSVAGAANTGGAIGCVSRNMISLVINSVTANNVSVWAIFNDDGNVGGIVGYFAPQGGGSCTIGSENVKSTFTDIDVRAT
-2117 MPVSGTNTKACMIEN
+2117 VTNQQYVSLGTLIAKSEQKAIYIKNCEISETESTKNIVYTTNGRQCGGLIGCAGGGGTIEKVIINGMTVKSDNISLGTGGLIGTSEKNDQHLSIKDVTVNN
-2132 LTISG
+2132 LT
-2137 KTGALTYSAKTGL
+2137 
-2150 EQGITKQAFDVGVGG
+2150 
-2165 FASRTGNSANQKLV
+2165 
-2179 FDNFKLNNLNVTGG
+2179 
-2193 TSTGGVIG
+2193 VIG
-2201 LNECAGDIEFNNWTI
+2201 KAQ
-2216 NNIVVYKWVTNDG
+2216 K
-2229 STGGFVGWHHSGKA
+2229 TGGFVGGL
-2243 FVINGYG
+2243 
-2250 SPTEQNGTRKWN
+2250 TENKN
-2262 IQNLSVTIQADK
+2262 ATIQDC
-2274 QQYGNIGG
+2274 
-2282 LIGANDDGS
+2282 S
-2291 TVSITGVNILGMTV
+2291 VSNLTV
-2305 KGIAARDVGGLADG
+2305 K
-2319 GSSKITIKDCWMEN
+2319 
-2333 ITVSGET
+2333 SGNEKT
-2340 NSTNINSGSVGGL
+2340 
-2353 LGFSNHK
+2353 
-2360 DTSIENVTIIGN
+2360 
-2372 SSIKSSGG
+2372 
-2380 NVGGFV
+2380 
-2386 GEARNVTAVK
+2386 
-2396 NCQIIGTSSKP
+2396 
-2407 IQVYN
+2407 
-2412 SRSNYTSGFIGVC
+2412 
-2425 KNNIT
+2425 
-2430 IKDCALTYV
+2430 
-2439 DILSD
+2439 
-2444 GNDAGGLVGQMN
+2444 GGLVGYHN
-2456 DNGSTKAS
+2456 YSKLNIWNVALSNATVVSTK
-2464 NVSFSN
+2464 NN
-2470 VKVVTKK
+2470 T
-2477 TDKSVGLLTGHTN
+2477 GLLVGNTN
-2490 GKSLNAYNILADS
+2490 SKPVNGYNILAKDCATGKVDKLDS
-2503 CTVGYNTTAT
+2503 WTKFTDDTKAARWVGDCGSSTTT
-2513 IGSLGPINSTG
+2513 
-2524 TYNGL
+2524 
-2529 WLGGSKDQ
+2529 
-2537 DNKLVAVAVKGTNQ
+2537 LVAVSATASVMSSVTGNILPNRNVGSGTE
-2551 PQKDV
+2551 KV
-2556 GKIESKT
+2556 
-2563 VQVTYADYPVVQGN
+2563 VYADYPVVQTYQ
-2577 KPATGAAS
+2577 PTTGSAS
-2585 PWLDVN
+2585 PYVDVN
-2591 PLGTL
+2591 PKIDVT
-2596 SVKASAAAEAQTL
+2596 VKESANSTTATTL

-2618 VTSTTTDAEGQETT
+2618 VTSTTTDVEGQETT

-2707 DTVLWTY
+2707 DEMLWTY

-2750 PICLSVGRDEKTVSI
+2750 PICLSVGRDKKTVSI

-2781 VKYKNPT
+2781 VSYQNPVET
-2788 TTTTNTAGDYF
+2788 SKYF

-2850 YTYDRTKEDWN
+2850 YTYDRPIAEWN
-2861 DALNNGENLL
+2861 DALNNGEDLL

-2904 FYTMQGDENNNAF
+2904 FYTMQGDQNNNYF
-2917 DCEEKF
+2917 DCEDKLG
-2923 TSFSPLPICD
+2923 FSPLPICD

-2939 SNTGKTPYV
+2939 SETGETTAFV
-2948 ELPSENGA
+2948 ATASEYGA
-2956 TVKVGDTYYRPATTE
+2956 TVKVGDTYYRPATPE
-2971 EKSDS
+2971 EISNS

-3084 KARYKE
+3084 KARYRE

-3225 NKLKEDGAELYYC
+3225 NKLKADGQELYYC

-3298 YTLELFQKQ
+3298 YTLELFRKQ
-3307 GNGLYNGNAVSPID
+3307 DNGLYNGDAVSPIND
-3321 EYLPIVR
+3321 YLPIVR
-3328 EAGESRVEDTNAD
+3328 KAGEDPTSTDES
-3341 QTKMTWTE
+3341 KMTWIE
-3349 PLDEGATCDS
+3349 SLDEGATCDS

-3423 KIPDDTNP
+3423 KIPDERTFP